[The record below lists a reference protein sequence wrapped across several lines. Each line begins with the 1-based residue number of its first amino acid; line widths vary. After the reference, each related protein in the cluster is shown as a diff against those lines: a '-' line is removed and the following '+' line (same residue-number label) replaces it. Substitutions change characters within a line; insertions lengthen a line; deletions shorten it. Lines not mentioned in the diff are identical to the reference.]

1 MNRKQFIQSSL
12 LLTGLG
18 SVASSCNN
26 TRQPIKGSIVGASAA
41 TGHLL
46 RKGNFSEPSETIR
59 KKIVIIGGGVSGLSA
74 ARYLHQNGENDFL
87 LFDLEKEVGGNA
99 ASGKNDV
106 SAFPW
111 GAHYIPIPNN
121 NLQQYLDFLQECNV
135 ITGYDNGLPVYNEY
149 HLCFDPEERLYI
161 NGRWQEG
168 LIPNFGVPNDQL
180 VQIENFLATMNAFR
194 YAKGKD
200 GRDAFAI
207 PVNESSTDIEFVR
220 LDNLTMK
227 EWMIEKG
234 YTGNYL
240 HQYVN
245 YCTRDDF
252 GTPYDV
258 CSAWAGI
265 HYFASRKGKAA
276 NAAHGDVLTW
286 PQGNGFL
293 IEQLKKGI
301 DSKLQT
307 NSLVTAIKFSDD
319 SVIVHFLEVKTGI
332 TKAVEAQQCII
343 AVPQFV
349 AARLLNDA
357 NRMAL
362 VHQHLQYAPW
372 MVANVRLAM
381 PGERSGVAACWD
393 NVIFGSQ
400 SLGYVEATH
409 QLTVQHLPEKNI
421 TYYLPLTQSS
431 PVEERKKALER
442 THADWVEMIMQD
454 LQKVHPDIRNV
465 TKSAD
470 IMLWGH
476 AMAQP
481 AKGFIYSDVRR
492 QLNQSVN
499 GAVHFSHT
507 DIAGVSIFEEGFYQG
522 IHAAEKVLKHLKTLA

>member
-1 MNRKQFIQSSL
+1 MNRKQFIKSSL
-12 LLTGLG
+12 LLTSMGA
-18 SVASSCNN
+18 VASCN
-26 TRQPIKGSIVGASAA
+26 TGKPPIKGSIVGASAA

-46 RKGNFSEPSETIR
+46 RKANFSEPSETIF
-59 KKIVIIGGGVSGLSA
+59 KKVVIVGGGVSGLSA
-74 ARYLHQNGENDFL
+74 ARYLHQNGEDDFL

-106 SAFPW
+106 SAYPW
-111 GAHYIPIPNN
+111 GAHYVPIPNN
-121 NLQQYLDFLQECNV
+121 NLEQYLGFLKDCGV
-135 ITGYDNGLPVYNEY
+135 ITGFENGLPVYNEY

-168 LIPNFGVPNDQL
+168 LIPQFGVPADQL
-180 VQIENFLATMNAFR
+180 SQIESFLQTMNEFR

-200 GRDAFAI
+200 GKDAFAI
-207 PVNESSTDIEFVR
+207 PVNESSTDMDFAK

-227 EWMIEKG
+227 EWMIGRG

-252 GTPYDV
+252 GTPHDV

-265 HYFASRKGKAA
+265 HYFASRKGRAA
-276 NAAHGDVLTW
+276 NAEHGDVLTW

-293 IEQLKKGI
+293 IEQLKKDIGE
-301 DSKLQT
+301 KLQT
-307 NSLVTAIKFSDD
+307 NALVTAVKFANER
-319 SVIVHFLEVKTGI
+319 VIVHFFDVKTGI
-332 TKAVEAQQCII
+332 TKAVDAKQCIV

-357 NRMAL
+357 GRTNL

-372 MVANVRLAM
+372 MVANMRLLLPA
-381 PGERSGVAACWD
+381 ERLGVAACWD
-393 NVIFGSQ
+393 NVIFESQ

-409 QLTVQHLPEKNI
+409 QLTTQYLPEKNI

-442 THADWVEMIMQD
+442 THSDWVEIIMQD
-454 LQKVHPDIRNV
+454 LQKIHPDIREV

-470 IMLWGH
+470 ILLWGH
-476 AMAQP
+476 AMVQP
-481 AKGFIYSDVRR
+481 TKGFIYSHARR
-492 QLNQSVN
+492 QLAASVN
-499 GAVHFSHT
+499 SAIHFSHT